1 VKFTN
6 LTRRG
11 LYFGCCHREVEPG
24 GSFEVPWLA
33 AKEDRAVRAA
43 MADGAIGWESRG
55 DEPEVPGSPH
65 VPTKAELAE
74 AKARREAE
82 AKAKREADEKAVRKR
97 MAEDEAGMK
106 ANMARM
112 GNFKVPGPVPRR
124 APERA
129 AAKERPITKADI
141 ISDGRP
147 RSLADVMR
155 HNRAVRQLGA
165 DGQSG
170 QAVKTGQAGSKVNN

>member
-1 VKFTN
+1 MKFTN

-11 LYFGCCHREVEPG
+11 LYFTCCHREVEPG
-24 GSFEVPWLA
+24 GSFELPWLA
-33 AKEDRAVRAA
+33 ARDDRAVRAA
-43 MADGAIGWESRG
+43 MADGAVGWESQG

-65 VPTKAELAE
+65 VPTQAELAE
-74 AKARREAE
+74 AEAKREAE
-82 AKAKREADEKAVRKR
+82 AEAKREADERAMRRR
-97 MAEDEAGMK
+97 MAEDDAGVR

-112 GNFKVPGPVPRR
+112 GHFKVPGPVPRR

-129 AAKERPITKADI
+129 AAKERPVTKADI
-141 ISDGRP
+141 IVDGRP

-165 DGQSG
+165 DGQ
-170 QAVKTGQAGSKVNN
+170 AGQAGGKSNN

>member
-1 VKFTN
+1 MKFTN
-6 LTRRG
+6 MTCRG
-11 LYFGCCHREVEPG
+11 LYFRCCHREVEPG
-24 GSFEVPWLA
+24 GSFELPWLA
-33 AKEDRAVRAA
+33 AKDDRAVRAA
-43 MADGAIGWESRG
+43 MADRAIGWESQG

-65 VPTKAELAE
+65 VPTRAELAA
-74 AKARREAE
+74 AKAKREAE
-82 AKAKREADEKAVRKR
+82 AKAKREADEKAMRKR
-97 MAEDEAGMK
+97 MAEDEAGMR

-141 ISDGRP
+141 IADGKP

-155 HNRAVRQLGA
+155 HNRAVKQLGA
-165 DGQSG
+165 GM
-170 QAVKTGQAGSKVNN
+170 QAGSKSNN